1 MKFYLS
7 ICCLFIFISA
17 SAQLRLADSRKDINI
32 RAGSMFYMVGGE
44 PVLTSEFSSVVEG
57 TPYFSD
63 DWMQGMI
70 VLYNN
75 AVYKDLLVRINLAKG
90 GVHYQDQFG
99 KEFIVESAIKEVVL
113 TDSVNDRNFRFI
125 HAPLITNSKDKRTQ
139 QWFLWLL
146 TGNASLYK
154 VFNKDVIEQKPYGS
168 ASIEQRVR
176 TSEKYAVQVNGSV
189 FYAKKLKD
197 LPSIL
202 SNKREEV
209 EKFIRSGKMPSAI
222 TPDDQF
228 AAVIEYYNS
237 LMR

>member
-1 MKFYLS
+1 MKTYLS
-7 ICCLFIFISA
+7 ICCLLIFISA

-44 PVLTSEFSSVVEG
+44 PVLTSEFSRVVEG

-63 DWMQGMI
+63 DWMKGMI

-75 AVYKDLLVRINLAKG
+75 AVYKDLLVKIDLTKG
-90 GVHYQDQFG
+90 GVHYLDQFG

-113 TDSVNDRNFRFI
+113 TDSINERNFRFI
-125 HAPLITNSKDKRTQ
+125 HAPSITNSKDKRTQ

-154 VFNKDVIEQKPYGS
+154 VFNKEVIEQKPYGS
-168 ASIEQRVR
+168 ASVEQRVR

-189 FYAKKLKD
+189 FYTKKLKD
-197 LPSIL
+197 LPTL
-202 SNKREEV
+202 LMNKKEEV
-209 EKFIRSGKMPSAI
+209 ETFIKSGKMPLAI
-222 TPDDQF
+222 TTDDQF